1 MKIWLYDYKSKFR
14 FINYYK
20 AFVEPIFA
28 SNWLLI
34 WYLRIIYLF

>member
-20 AFVEPIFA
+20 AFVEPKLI
-28 SNWLLI
+28 SN
-34 WYLRIIYLF
+34 